1 MAAAG
6 SHLDPPPFLVD
17 ALPTM
22 SVVVVDDGILAARL
36 VAGDDD
42 AIGEL
47 FDRYAPFVR
56 GVALRVSGSPGMA
69 DDVVQEV
76 FTALWAHPERFEP
89 TRGSMRAY
97 LGVQAYRRAIDA
109 VRRETRRRAREAHRS
124 TEDDRG
130 GAMSADG
137 IDAAAVNEV
146 VRDAIG
152 RLPAEQHAVVD
163 LVFWKGH
170 TCREAAVILAI
181 PEGTA
186 KSRLRLAQNKLAE
199 WLRPLA
205 GELV

>member
-1 MAAAG
+1 
-6 SHLDPPPFLVD
+6 
-17 ALPTM
+17 M

-56 GVALRVSGSPGMA
+56 GVALRVSGSPGVA

-109 VRRETRRRAREAHRS
+109 VRREARRRAREAHRS

-130 GAMSADG
+130 VATGADG
-137 IDAAAVNEV
+137 MDAAAVHEV

-163 LVFWKGH
+163 LVFWQGR
-170 TCREAAVILAI
+170 TCREAALLLAI

-186 KSRLRLAQNKLAE
+186 KSRLRLAQRKLAE